1 MMQWLAFP
9 VLLML
14 FFAASLPA
22 WSQLPAEVTAER
34 NPGKRSEIAID
45 AADRSLDQARAHYKA
60 GQDQQGEEQLDLIS
74 QLADE
79 CLTSTEQAHKSK
91 YWKKSELRIAALNRR
106 VRSFAE
112 ELSYNQ
118 RDKANKLAAHLD
130 SVHDKLLAGV
140 MKK

>member
-1 MMQWLAFP
+1 MIQWLAFP

-14 FFAASLPA
+14 FFPASLSA
-22 WSQLPAEVTAER
+22 SSDLPVEVTGER

-45 AADRSLDQARAHYKA
+45 AAERSLDQARAHYQA
-60 GQDQQGEEQLDLIS
+60 GQEQQGEDQLDLIS
-74 QLADE
+74 KLADE
-79 CLTSTEQAHKSK
+79 CLSSTEQARKSK
-91 YWKKSELRIAALNRR
+91 FWKKSELRIAALNRR

-118 RDKANKLAAHLD
+118 RDKANQLAAHLD
-130 SVHDKLLAGV
+130 SVHEKLLAGV